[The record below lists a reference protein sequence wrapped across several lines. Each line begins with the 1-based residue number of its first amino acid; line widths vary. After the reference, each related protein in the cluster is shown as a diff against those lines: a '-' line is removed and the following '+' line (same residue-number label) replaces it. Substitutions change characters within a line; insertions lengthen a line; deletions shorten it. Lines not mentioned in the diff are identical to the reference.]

1 MNWLWSIFLLIIGLA
16 LALMEVF
23 FPSAGVLGF
32 LSACAIVGAIVLGF
46 MEGPVAGLVILG
58 IAGLGLPA
66 LVVLGFRIW
75 PRTAIGRRVLLD
87 VPDSKDVLPEDPH
100 RELLRSLVGKVGR
113 AKCKML
119 PGGVVVIDGQ
129 NIEAV
134 SESVAIEQG
143 QPVLVVDVRAG
154 RAVVRPIERESLTA
168 DADNP
173 LERPIDAVI
182 PDPLAEQ
189 KNPISDQKNPN
200 A

>member
-1 MNWLWSIFLLIIGLA
+1 MNWLWSILLLILGLA

-32 LSACAIVGAIVLGF
+32 LAACSIVGAIVLGF
-46 MEGPVAGLVILG
+46 MEGPVAGLLVLG
-58 IAGLGLPA
+58 VAGVGLPA

-87 VPDSKDVLPEDPH
+87 VPDSKDVLPEDPQ
-100 RELLRSLVGKVGR
+100 RELLKTLIGKVGR

-119 PGGVVVIDGQ
+119 PGGVVVVDGRSV
-129 NIEAV
+129 EAV

-154 RAVVRPIERESLTA
+154 RAVVRPIEPESLSA
-168 DADNP
+168 DAENP
-173 LERPIDAVI
+173 LERPIDSVI
-182 PDPLAEQ
+182 PDPFA
-189 KNPISDQKNPN
+189 DQKNQS